1 MGKGKDLHVFWSG
14 GDDAKYSAIQYAKEN
29 GYLTLEMTRKAV
41 YQEQILKKQ
50 HGQLKKMGW
59 TDSQIWFEKELPV
72 WEKLSVEFAKSC
84 AHKEVHIFIDAS
96 YKDPMQEK
104 KDGNSFRQK
113 TWLNAFYYGWS
124 DEDFQ
129 KFRQCFPEGEI
140 PKAFT
145 ECNYDRKNS
154 VLHKVEHPELKSLN
168 KELIIHY
175 VNK

>member
-1 MGKGKDLHVFWSG
+1 MEKNKKLYAFWAG
-14 GDDAKYSAIQYAKEN
+14 GNDARYAAMQYAIEN
-29 GYLTLEMTRKAV
+29 DYSILEMTRKGIYMDQV
-41 YQEQILKKQ
+41 LKRQ
-50 HGQLKKMGW
+50 HERLGKAGW
-59 TDSQIWFEKELPV
+59 TDSQIWFKKELPV
-72 WEKLSVEFAKSC
+72 WEKLSLDFAISC
-84 AHKEVHIFIDAS
+84 ENQEVHIFIDIS

-104 KDGNSFRQK
+104 KEGNSFKQN

-145 ECNYDRKNS
+145 ECNYDRRHS
-154 VLHKVEHPELKSLN
+154 IIHRIEHPELKAAN
-168 KELIIHY
+168 KILIIHY

>member
-1 MGKGKDLHVFWSG
+1 MGKNKNLYVFWSG
-14 GDDAKYSAIQYAKEN
+14 GDDAKYAAMQYAREN
-29 GYLTLEMTRKAV
+29 GYLALEMTRKAV
-41 YQEQILKKQ
+41 YQDRVLKKQ
-50 HGQLKKMGW
+50 HELLKKAGW

-72 WEKLSVEFAKSC
+72 WEKLSLDFAKSC
-84 AHKEVHIFIDAS
+84 THQEVHVFIDVS
-96 YKDPMQEK
+96 YKDPMLEK
-104 KDGNSFRQK
+104 KEGNSFKQK
-113 TWLNAFYYGWS
+113 LWLNKYYYGWS

-129 KFRQCFPEGEI
+129 KFSQYFPEKEI

-168 KELIIHY
+168 KNLIIHY

>member
-1 MGKGKDLHVFWSG
+1 MGKNKNLYVFWSG
-14 GDDAKYSAIQYAKEN
+14 GDDAKYAAMQYAREN
-29 GYLTLEMTRKAV
+29 GYLALEMTRKAV
-41 YQEQILKKQ
+41 YQDRVLKKQ
-50 HGQLKKMGW
+50 HELLKKAGW

-72 WEKLSVEFAKSC
+72 WEKLSLDFAKSC
-84 AHKEVHIFIDAS
+84 THQEVHVFIDVS
-96 YKDPMQEK
+96 YKDPMLEK
-104 KDGNSFRQK
+104 KEGNSFKQK
-113 TWLNAFYYGWS
+113 LWLNTYYYGWS

-129 KFRQCFPEGEI
+129 KFSQYFPEKEI

-168 KELIIHY
+168 KNLIIHY